1 MILICFTKFVKG
13 WQRERERGRE
23 RERERERES
32 ISYEHLCGRQGYYC
46 QILLLTLDKSI

>member
-23 RERERERES
+23 RERERERERVLAMN
-32 ISYEHLCGRQGYYC
+32 ICVADKDIIAKFYC
-46 QILLLTLDKSI
+46 